1 MGAENDDDDDDDD
14 DENNDD
20 EYDDGENHEGW
31 DQGMGM
37 GKKGLGEQSFE
48 TMLKGGENGVIR
60 SHGLTE
66 NVSRE

>member
-1 MGAENDDDDDDDD
+1 MGTENDDDDDDDD
-14 DENNDD
+14 DVEDD
-20 EYDDGENHEGW
+20 ETHEGW

>member
-20 EYDDGENHEGW
+20 EYDDGGNHEGW

-37 GKKGLGEQSFE
+37 GENGLGNQR
-48 TMLKGGENGVIR
+48 V
-60 SHGLTE
+60 
-66 NVSRE
+66 